1 MIARKFWFVTGA
13 GRGWGGDLAEA
24 EPSHIHVP
32 RRRRV
37 THPADAGITGTW
49 GARVDHE
56 AYGAPPVET
65 PVDRS
70 PAEAR
75 R

>member
-1 MIARKFWFVTGA
+1 MIERKFWFVTGP
-13 GRGWGGDLAEA
+13 GRGRGGDRAEA

-37 THPADAGITGTW
+37 THPAGAGTIGTL

-56 AYGAPPVET
+56 AYGATPVET

-70 PAEAR
+70 PAAAGS
-75 R
+75 